1 VPTFIAW
8 FRIATSIFFVPKI
21 SPLFYNRFICLFEIE
36 VMSVGAM
43 YPPERVNNFG
53 VNVCLG
59 VLSSAFNRISD
70 ILKKDALHFMIH
82 FKFFWFSFESLLRM
96 SFCRRRSY
104 TYTCEFD
111 LLVIVIRV
119 QQIWCT
125 EKQSKLDEVERQSCL
140 S

>member
-1 VPTFIAW
+1 MPTFISW
-8 FRIATSIFFVPKI
+8 FRITTSIFFVPVI
-21 SPLFYNRFICLFEIE
+21 SPVFDNRFICLFEIE

-43 YPPERVNNFG
+43 YPTERVNNFG

-70 ILKKDALHFMIH
+70 ILKKDVLHFMIRFYEPWC
-82 FKFFWFSFESLLRM
+82 FKSLLRI

-104 TYTCEFD
+104 TYTCEFH
-111 LLVIVIRV
+111 LLVIVIRA

-125 EKQSKLDEVERQSCL
+125 EKQSKLDEVERQNCL
-140 S
+140 F